1 MSTTTTDIQLKR
13 SQSQFNDVK
22 NESIK
27 YGEGAFLKSDEQLTY
42 NDILALGN
50 KHKDDALDTLENST
64 FFEGHKNI
72 NLIGNGVFFNSSR
85 EIVDKEGT
93 YVKSHQISPDFK
105 TPSQDTAKYWLITCD
120 EEGNAIC
127 HVENMNKSNGIYIT
141 SNGVLHGG
149 AWNDYAE
156 NRRCTSGDVGEV
168 VCEQGNGTLI
178 LSTEKLQPL
187 PYVIS
192 DTYGM
197 LIGNKGDEYKP
208 VAVTGRVLV
217 KVNCPVKVGDVLCA
231 DKDGCATVMTRGEV
245 ANYPDRI
252 LGIVSE
258 IPTYDTWNDV
268 EINNRVWI
276 TIK

>member
-1 MSTTTTDIQLKR
+1 MSTTNTDIQLKR
-13 SQSQFNDVK
+13 SQSQFSDVL
-22 NESIK
+22 NEPMK
-27 YGEGAFLKSDEQLTY
+27 YGESAFLKSDDQLSY

-50 KHKDDALDTLENST
+50 KHDNTDDDTLENST
-64 FFEGHKNI
+64 FFEGHKNPE
-72 NLIGNGVFFNSSR
+72 LIGNGVYFNNDR
-85 EIVDKEGT
+85 EIVDKEGN
-93 YVKSHQISPDFK
+93 YVKSHQLSPYYK
-105 TPSQDTAKYWLITCD
+105 TPVPYDEKFWLVTCD
-120 EEGNAIC
+120 KDGNAVC
-127 HVENMNKSNGIYIT
+127 HIEDDNKLNGIYIS

-156 NRRCTSGDVGEV
+156 NRICISGDVGDV
-168 VCEQGNGTLI
+168 VCEQGDGTLA

-197 LIGNKGDEYKP
+197 LIGNEGDDYKP
-208 VAVTGRVLV
+208 LAVSGRVLV
-217 KVNCPVKVGDVLCA
+217 KVNYPVNVGDVVCA
-231 DKDGCATVMTRGEV
+231 DKGGFATVMTRAEIV
-245 ANYPDRI
+245 NYPDRI

-258 IPTYDTWNDV
+258 IPTYKVWNDI

>member
-1 MSTTTTDIQLKR
+1 MTITNTDIQLKR
-13 SQSQFNDVK
+13 SQSQYSDVL
-22 NESIK
+22 NEPMK
-27 YGEGAFLKSDEQLTY
+27 YGESAFLKSDGQLSY

-50 KHKDDALDTLENST
+50 KHDNIEEDILENST
-64 FFEGHKNI
+64 FFEGHKNPD
-72 NLIGNGVFFNSSR
+72 LIGNGVYFNSDR
-85 EIVDKEGT
+85 EIVDKEGN
-93 YVKSHQISPDFK
+93 YVKAHQLSQSYK
-105 TPSQDTAKYWLITCD
+105 TPSQDNIKYWLVTCD
-120 EEGNAIC
+120 EEGNVIC
-127 HVENMNKSNGIYIT
+127 HVEDGNLQNGIYIS

-156 NRRCTSGDVGEV
+156 TRICNSGDVGDV
-168 VCEQGNGTLI
+168 VCEQGDGTVA

-192 DTYGM
+192 DTYGF
-197 LIGNKGDEYKP
+197 LIGYEGNKYKP
-208 VAVTGRVLV
+208 MAVSGRVLV
-217 KVNCPVKVGDVLCA
+217 KVNCSVKVGDVLCA
-231 DKDGCATVMTRGEV
+231 DKNGFATVMTRAEV

-258 IPTYDTWNDV
+258 IPTYETWNDI